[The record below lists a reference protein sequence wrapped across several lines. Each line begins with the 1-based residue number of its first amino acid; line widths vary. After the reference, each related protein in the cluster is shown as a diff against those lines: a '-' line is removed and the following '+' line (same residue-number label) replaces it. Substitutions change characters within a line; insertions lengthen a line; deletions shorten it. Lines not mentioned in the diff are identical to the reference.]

1 MNVGALGTQKKVLD
15 PLELELKAN
24 VSYGT
29 QVLRIQF
36 KSPQKNANHSE
47 LLNQLSSTYDLK
59 KKKITSNIFILEA
72 LLHRSQHF

>member
-15 PLELELKAN
+15 PLELELKAI

-59 KKKITSNIFILEA
+59 KK
-72 LLHRSQHF
+72 R